1 MNINNLKN
9 NLDIKYYNA
18 LILYLSKTNTSSEWL
33 NEYINNLKLNYD
45 NNEKLSETQNSINK
59 IESQNK
65 NIDSD
70 YLLYKNSESENKNN
84 TNTSYFDSKGTDYI
98 FNDNEI
104 YKKSWTK
111 LNNIHKIIKIKE
123 FVNNIKFDNE
133 NNRNKLK
140 DELVELIKNK
150 TLTKKNKIKYDEE
163 NGKIISLTNLQYKD
177 GNYFYEDN

>member
-18 LILYLSKTNTSSEWL
+18 LIIYLSKSNSSYEWL
-33 NEYINNLKLNYD
+33 NDHLNNLKLI
-45 NNEKLSETQNSINK
+45 NNEKLSETQNSITK
-59 IESQNK
+59 
-65 NIDSD
+65 IDSD
-70 YLLYKNSESENKNN
+70 LLYKNSETENKNN
-84 TNTSYFDSKGTDYI
+84 TSYFDYKGTDYI

>member
-9 NLDIKYYNA
+9 NLNIKYYNA
-18 LILYLSKTNTSSEWL
+18 LIIYLTKSNLSHEWL
-33 NEYINNLKLNYD
+33 NEHLKLI
-45 NNEKLSETQNSINK
+45 NNEKLSDTQNSITK
-59 IESQNK
+59 IELQNK

-70 YLLYKNSESENKNN
+70 YLLYKNSETENKN
-84 TNTSYFDSKGTDYI
+84 TNTSYFDSKGNDCI

-104 YKKSWTK
+104 YKKSWNK

>member
-1 MNINNLKN
+1 MNINNLKKK
-9 NLDIKYYNA
+9 LDIKYYNA
-18 LILYLSKTNTSSEWL
+18 LLINLSKSNTSNEWL
-33 NEYINNLKLNYD
+33 NLYLNNLKVNYLND
-45 NNEKLSETQNSINK
+45 EKLSETQNSINK
-59 IESQNK
+59 LDTQTKNLDTQTK
-65 NIDSD
+65 NIDSE
-70 YLLYKNSESENKNN
+70 YIINETENNG
-84 TNTSYFDSKGTDYI
+84 SYFDNKNTDYI
-98 FNDNEI
+98 FNDNDI

-150 TLTKKNKIKYDEE
+150 TLTKKNKIKYDDV

>member
-18 LILYLSKTNTSSEWL
+18 LIIYLSKSNSSYEWL
-33 NEYINNLKLNYD
+33 NDYLNNLKLIS
-45 NNEKLSETQNSINK
+45 NEKLSETQNSITK
-59 IESQNK
+59 V
-65 NIDSD
+65 DSD
-70 YLLYKNSESENKNN
+70 LLYKNSETENKN
-84 TNTSYFDSKGTDYI
+84 NTSYFDSKGTDYI
-98 FNDNEI
+98 FNDSDI

-163 NGKIISLTNLQYKD
+163 NGKIISLTNLQYKN

>member
-9 NLDIKYYNA
+9 KLDIKYYNA
-18 LILYLSKTNTSSEWL
+18 LLINSSKSNISNEWL
-33 NEYINNLKLNYD
+33 NIHLNKLKENNAID
-45 NNEKLSETQNSINK
+45 DKLSETQNSINK
-59 IESQNK
+59 LDTQTK
-65 NIDSD
+65 NIDSE
-70 YLLYKNSESENKNN
+70 YLINDTENA
-84 TNTSYFDSKGTDYI
+84 SYFDNKGTDYI
-98 FNDNEI
+98 FNDNDI

-150 TLTKKNKIKYDEE
+150 TLTKKNKIKYDDV

>member
-9 NLDIKYYNA
+9 KLDIKYYNA
-18 LILYLSKTNTSSEWL
+18 LLIYLSKTNAPNEWL
-33 NEYINNLKLNYD
+33 SNHLNNLKINYS

-59 IESQNK
+59 LDTQNK

-70 YLLYKNSESENKNN
+70 YLIYETENKNN
-84 TNTSYFDSKGTDYI
+84 SNSTSYFDNKGTDYI
-98 FNDNEI
+98 FNDNDI

-133 NNRNKLK
+133 NNRTKLK

-150 TLTKKNKIKYDEE
+150 TLTKKNKIKYDEI
-163 NGKIISLTNLQYKD
+163 NGKITSLTNLQYKD

>member
-9 NLDIKYYNA
+9 NLNIKYYNA
-18 LILYLSKTNTSSEWL
+18 LIIYLSKSNMPYEWL
-33 NEYINNLKLNYD
+33 NIYVNNLKLTY
-45 NNEKLSETQNSINK
+45 NNDDDKLSDTQNSINK
-59 IESQNK
+59 IDLQNK

-70 YLLYKNSESENKNN
+70 YVSYKNSESENK
-84 TNTSYFDSKGTDYI
+84 TNSVSYFDIKGTDYI
-98 FNDNEI
+98 YNDNDI
-104 YKKSWTK
+104 YKKAWTK

-150 TLTKKNKIKYDEE
+150 TLTKKNKIKYDDI

-177 GNYFYEDN
+177 GIYFYEDN

>member
-1 MNINNLKN
+1 MNINSLKN

-18 LILYLSKTNTSSEWL
+18 LIIYLSKSNSSYEWL
-33 NEYINNLKLNYD
+33 NDHLKLI
-45 NNEKLSETQNSINK
+45 NNEKLSETQNSITK
-59 IESQNK
+59 
-65 NIDSD
+65 IDSD
-70 YLLYKNSESENKNN
+70 YLLYKNSESENRSN
-84 TNTSYFDSKGTDYI
+84 TNASYFDSKGNDYI